1 MKALSTTCDTNH
13 TCGPLK
19 ALSIDAVRMRL
30 YPDEYLHAAP
40 QREQYAVQLHCLI
53 RTQTK
58 IGWCQLFNGRF
69 CNQWGD
75 IQGEHLYQIRQQLPN
90 KHNTGQS
97 WQVAVISLLWD
108 QWYDVWVLRNKAVHG
123 KDAATRVMAEKG
135 KLHGVWP

>member
-58 IGWCQLFNGRF
+58 IGWRQLFNGRF
-69 CNQWGD
+69 C
-75 IQGEHLYQIRQQLPN
+75 
-90 KHNTGQS
+90 K
-97 WQVAVISLLWD
+97 
-108 QWYDVWVLRNKAVHG
+108 
-123 KDAATRVMAEKG
+123 
-135 KLHGVWP
+135 